1 MACNDWIGEACVGL
15 HVGQAG
21 DEEFQF
27 VFSDC
32 ARPIGLQTMCLYD
45 SYDTATGT
53 QYKPYLIEWFGL

>member
-1 MACNDWIGEACVGL
+1 MACNDWIGGACVGL

-32 ARPIGLQTMCLYD
+32 ARPIGLQTMCL
-45 SYDTATGT
+45 
-53 QYKPYLIEWFGL
+53 